1 MVAVRRKV
9 IACNAH
15 DYRMFAAAN
24 VLAHAPASFAVRL
37 AAARAL
43 SSRTSSR
50 ADFALQV
57 KWYRNEAE
65 IY

>member
-1 MVAVRRKV
+1 
-9 IACNAH
+9 
-15 DYRMFAAAN
+15 MFAAAN